1 LNGVGTRF
9 IHRLAARD
17 VGVDLGFGQRA
28 EGDARFD
35 MKAGRSIRKTDA
47 DPGHHLVGVARKR
60 AKHRNGVCDIGW
72 FTKNSRSGH
81 HGGVGRKNHQ
91 RIDWNRFRFFAGGAA
106 DKFVWCFA
114 EQGAYVTG
122 VDLAEEAI
130 RLAKE
135 NFALQNVN
143 GDLRIMNGENL
154 QFRDNTFDGVY
165 AHGVLQ
171 YTADGERMIREIHR
185 VLKPGGE
192 AILMVYNRYSWLNL
206 LSRLSGV
213 QLEHEDAPVFRK
225 HSSREFRRMFSS
237 FSQVEIIPE
246 RFPVKTRLHRGLKA
260 SVYNTV
266 FVSAFNLIP
275 RSITRPFGWHLMAKA
290 IR

>member
-1 LNGVGTRF
+1 MTGKSTAQIDLSAARSDPKDSIGGIRAYWNTHIHDLKIARHPIGTQEF
-9 IHRLAARD
+9 FAELAAYRFEKLAYLPRVVAFNAYRGKQLLE
-17 VGVDLGFGQRA
+17 VGCGIGIDLVR
-28 EGDARFD
+28 
-35 MKAGRSIRKTDA
+35 
-47 DPGHHLVGVARKR
+47 
-60 AKHRNGVCDIGW
+60 
-72 FTKNSRSGH
+72 
-81 HGGVGRKNHQ
+81 
-91 RIDWNRFRFFAGGAA
+91 
-106 DKFVWCFA
+106 FA

-143 GDLRIMNGENL
+143 SDLHIMNGENL
-154 QFRDNTFDGVY
+154 QFRDDTFDVVY

-171 YTADGERMIREIHR
+171 YTGDGDRMIREIHR

-206 LSRLSGV
+206 LSKLSGV
-213 QLEHEDAPVFRK
+213 QLEHEDAPFFRK
-225 HSSREFRRMFSS
+225 YSLPEFRRMLSS

-260 SVYNTV
+260 TVYNTV